1 MELRTIYTKANILS
15 GRALLSAI
23 VLIGAVTGGNLWLH
37 SGDPALGYARYVGY
51 GLSFD
56 YSQRMRLV
64 EMGLGGGPV
73 FEATGNVQASWQ
85 DEGLEQFGVI
95 WVSPEGLPTYMDR
108 TPEDALDYIFT
119 IIEMSGTR
127 ISEKGALS
135 TMAHDGHE
143 MAYQTFTLLESG
155 FAIPGIIGAWYC
167 EESGKFLF
175 LYAIHIPDLNHP
187 ENLSAELEQIW
198 QGHLDSLTCHAQ
210 Q

>member
-1 MELRTIYTKANILS
+1 MELRESTTKATLLS
-15 GRALLSAI
+15 GRSLLSAI

-37 SGDPALGYARYVGY
+37 SGDPTLGYARYVGF
-51 GLSFD
+51 GLTLE
-56 YSQRMRLV
+56 YNQRMRLV
-64 EMGLGGGPV
+64 EQGLGGGPA
-73 FEATGNVQASWQ
+73 FEAAGNVQASWQ
-85 DEGLEQFGVI
+85 GEGLEQFGVI

-108 TPEDALDYIFT
+108 TPEDALDYIFS
-119 IIEMSGTR
+119 IIEMSGTQ
-127 ISEKGALS
+127 ISDKGSLS
-135 TMAHDGHE
+135 TRTHDSHDIV
-143 MAYQTFTLLESG
+143 YQTFALPESG
-155 FAIPGIIGAWYC
+155 FVIPGIIGAWHC

>member
-1 MELRTIYTKANILS
+1 MELRERYTRTRLLS
-15 GRALLSAI
+15 GRSLLSAI

-51 GLSFD
+51 GLTLD
-56 YSQRMRLV
+56 YNQRMHLV
-64 EMGLGGGPV
+64 EQGLGGSTAY
-73 FEATGNVQASWQ
+73 EAVGNVQASWQ
-85 DEGLEQFGVI
+85 GEGLEQFGVI
-95 WVSPEGLPTYMDR
+95 WVSPEGLPTYMER

-143 MAYQTFTLLESG
+143 MAYQTFALPESG
-155 FAIPGIIGAWYC
+155 FVIPGIIGAWYC

-187 ENLSAELEQIW
+187 ENLSTELEQIW
-198 QGHLDSLTCHAQ
+198 LGHLDSLTCHAQ